1 MKSSPHQTFLTQSF
15 LNPVRCFHVQP
26 DLKVDLLSDY
36 VIRRFGQESVCTLVD
51 PHPLRKEDMS
61 ARLNAP
67 DSKEWLILVSTRAA
81 MQRSLAIDRVR
92 TVIILDNEKDMQHE
106 MEVRHAGFSFG
117 IVSLF
122 CKNWLIFVPI
132 GSRAEEISDS
142 LALDHDYSGQQE
154 GHAT

>member
-1 MKSSPHQTFLTQSF
+1 MRVVGQDSFCPTFLSYQQEFVCNSIPRREVS
-15 LNPVRCFHVQP
+15 LKHVLYFHVQP

-36 VIRRFGQESVCTLVD
+36 VIRRFGQESVCTFVD

-81 MQRSLAIDRVR
+81 MQRSLAIDGVR

-106 MEVRHAGFSFG
+106 MEVRHAGSVLEQFLRF
-117 IVSLF
+117 IY
-122 CKNWLIFVPI
+122 
-132 GSRAEEISDS
+132 
-142 LALDHDYSGQQE
+142 LAHTCSK
-154 GHAT
+154 